1 MRKFL
6 LLLLGVTFL
15 CVNNSNAQNN
25 NPQGGQ
31 QQIEFRIL
39 KGGHHSSGT
48 SGEHHAPYMRPYIM
62 GIYSEGILSIDT
74 TILTESVIGV
84 EIINEDGDI
93 IVNGNYVNTGE
104 INIPLTNLSSNVYTI
119 VVTDG
124 EDYYESEFEIE

>member
-6 LLLLGVTFL
+6 LLLIGVTFL

-31 QQIEFRIL
+31 QKIEFRIL

-62 GIYSEGILSIDT
+62 LVKNNKSDDLGN
-74 TILTESVIGV
+74 V
-84 EIINEDGDI
+84 EISFKDPI
-93 IVNGNYVNTGE
+93 IIPDRENTGNGYK
-104 INIPLTNLSSNVYTI
+104 IYTYNTGSVEMMI
-119 VVTDG
+119 LPVRK
-124 EDYYESEFEIE
+124 F

>member
-48 SGEHHAPYMRPYIM
+48 SGEHHAPYMQLVKIMQQGSCQADQKYIL
-62 GIYSEGILSIDT
+62 IHSFQ
-74 TILTESVIGV
+74 V
-84 EIINEDGDI
+84 
-93 IVNGNYVNTGE
+93 VNTCISGQE
-104 INIPLTNLSSNVYTI
+104 AYMKKMPLA
-119 VVTDG
+119 
-124 EDYYESEFEIE
+124 